1 MSDLTRSMAGTDA
14 LLAAVLG
21 PKPELLTALTDV
33 HLAARAAVDAELLD
47 VCEARIAT
55 LLGMDA
61 IEPSG
66 KPTDAQLACLAFT
79 DQFVIDVSAMTD
91 ELVAAV
97 AAKLGADGLVNFVNA
112 LLVVEQRLRAQ
123 LMFGRLV
130 PELVS

>member
-1 MSDLTRSMAGTDA
+1 MTGTDA
-14 LLAAVLG
+14 VLAAVLG
-21 PKPELLTALTDV
+21 PKPELLIGATDV
-33 HLAARAAVDAELLD
+33 HLAARAAVDPAVLN
-47 VCEARIAT
+47 VCEARVAT
-55 LLGMDA
+55 LLGMDEVA
-61 IEPSG
+61 SSRQH
-66 KPTDAQLACLAFT
+66 TAAQEACLAFT

-97 AAKLGADGLVNFVNA
+97 AAQLGPDGLVNFVNA

>member
-1 MSDLTRSMAGTDA
+1 MAGTDA

-21 PKPELLTALTDV
+21 PKPEVLTGLADV
-33 HLAARAAVDAELLD
+33 HLAARAAVAADVLD
-47 VCEARIAT
+47 VCEARIAA

-66 KPTDAQLACLAFT
+66 QHTAAQQACLAFT

-97 AAKLGADGLVNFVNA
+97 ADELGADGLVNFVNA

-130 PELVS
+130 PELAS

>member
-1 MSDLTRSMAGTDA
+1 MAGTDA

-21 PKPELLTALTDV
+21 PKPELLAGLTDV
-33 HLAARAAVDAELLD
+33 HFAARAAVDADVLD
-47 VCEARIAT
+47 VCEARITA

-61 IEPSG
+61 IEQSG
-66 KPTDAQLACLAFT
+66 QHTTAQHACLAFT

-97 AAKLGADGLVNFVNA
+97 AAELGADGLVNFVNA

>member
-1 MSDLTRSMAGTDA
+1 MSDMTRSMAGTDA
-14 LLAAVLG
+14 VLVAVLA

-33 HLAARAAVDAELLD
+33 HLAARAAVDADILD
-47 VCEARIAT
+47 VCEARIAA

-66 KPTDAQLACLAFT
+66 RPTAAQHACLAFT

-97 AAKLGADGLVNFVNA
+97 AAELGADGLVNFVNA
-112 LLVVEQRLRAQ
+112 LLVIEQRLRAQ

-130 PELVS
+130 PELAS

>member
-1 MSDLTRSMAGTDA
+1 MDGTDA

-21 PKPELLTALTDV
+21 PKPALLTALTDV
-33 HLAARAAVDAELLD
+33 HLAARAAVDADVLD
-47 VCEARIAT
+47 VCEARIAA
-55 LLGMDA
+55 LLGMDV
-61 IEPSG
+61 IEQSG
-66 KPTDAQLACLAFT
+66 QRTAAQLACLAFT

-91 ELVAAV
+91 ALVAAV
-97 AAKLGADGLVNFVNA
+97 AAELGADGLVNFVNA

>member
-1 MSDLTRSMAGTDA
+1 MSDLTRSMDGTDA

-33 HLAARAAVDAELLD
+33 HLAARAAVDADVLD
-47 VCEARIAT
+47 VCEARIAA
-55 LLGMDA
+55 LLGMDDV
-61 IEPSG
+61 EPSG
-66 KPTDAQLACLAFT
+66 QHTAAQLACLAFT
-79 DQFVIDVSAMTD
+79 DQFVIDVSATTD
-91 ELVAAV
+91 DLVTAV
-97 AAKLGADGLVNFVNA
+97 AAQLGADGLVNFVNA

>member
-1 MSDLTRSMAGTDA
+1 MAGTDA

-21 PKPELLTALTDV
+21 PKPELLAGLTDV
-33 HLAARAAVDAELLD
+33 QLAARAAVAADVLD
-47 VCEARIAT
+47 VCEARIAA

-66 KPTDAQLACLAFT
+66 QHTA
-79 DQFVIDVSAMTD
+79 QFVIDVSAMTD

-97 AAKLGADGLVNFVNA
+97 ADELGADGLVNFVNA

-130 PELVS
+130 PELAS

>member
-1 MSDLTRSMAGTDA
+1 MSDLTRSRAGTDA

-21 PKPELLTALTDV
+21 PKPELLTGLTDV
-33 HLAARAAVDAELLD
+33 HLAARAAVDADILD
-47 VCEARIAT
+47 VCEARIAA

-61 IEPSG
+61 VEQSG
-66 KPTDAQLACLAFT
+66 QHTAAQHACLAFT

-97 AAKLGADGLVNFVNA
+97 ADELGADGLVNFVNA

-130 PELVS
+130 PELAS

>member
-1 MSDLTRSMAGTDA
+1 MAGTETS
-14 LLAAVLG
+14 LAAVLG
-21 PKPELLTALTDV
+21 PKPELLAGLTNVD
-33 HLAARAAVDAELLD
+33 LAARAAVAADVLD
-47 VCEARIAT
+47 VCEERIAA

-61 IEPSG
+61 IERSG
-66 KPTDAQLACLAFT
+66 QPTAEQHACLAFT

-97 AAKLGADGLVNFVNA
+97 ANELGADGLVNFVNA

>member
-1 MSDLTRSMAGTDA
+1 MAGTDA